1 MMGSNDGRGVFKRR
15 VASMQLN
22 YGAPTLFLTLTPD
35 PSGSLIV
42 AVWSEA
48 ASGQDGL
55 PKKDIMTTVISKN
68 PVLQPH
74 YYTLC

>member
-1 MMGSNDGRGVFKRR
+1 MMGSNDERDVFKRR

-22 YGAPTLFLTLTPD
+22 YGAPTLSLTLTPD
-35 PSGSLIV
+35 PSGSLTV

-55 PKKDIMTTVISKN
+55 PKK
-68 PVLQPH
+68 
-74 YYTLC
+74 TL